1 MKNIRKEGFEPL
13 IDLTDTSVQRDKLQC
28 STRQTL
34 APDAMEASVCQ
45 PVSQF
50 VQNPVRQP
58 LRQCSCCRR
67 LLPLGDFYR
76 KGRLQKPDNCCKECR
91 KAESRLHRK
100 SAELSEA
107 EKPRRHYPVI
117 TDIEKRSVRM
127 MLILNAL
134 QVVRESVLRKRHRR
148 CEEEGF
154 F

>member
-13 IDLTDTSVQRDKLQC
+13 TDLTDTSVQRDKLQC

-45 PVSQF
+45 PVS
-50 VQNPVRQP
+50 QP

-100 SAELSEA
+100 YAELSEA
-107 EKPRRHYPVI
+107 GKPRRHYPVI

-134 QVVRESVLRKRHRR
+134 QVVRESVLRKRRR
-148 CEEEGF
+148 RFEEEGF
-154 F
+154 EC